1 MTTTDLTTFDPAIR
15 STGHLLR
22 DRVAATPHRR
32 AFSFPVPAGPGSA
45 GTAGSTDTDEK
56 WTALTW
62 AEVGKQAEE
71 VGAGLISLGVQ
82 PENRVAI
89 ACTTRYEWALA
100 DYGIVYAAAAT
111 VTVYPTTL
119 AEDVRFILNDSD
131 SEIVF
136 VEDADQLGKL
146 TDMRA
151 ELPKIRTVILLEGE
165 VPTDLPDDVSPSW
178 VITMDELRA
187 RGRDRLATN
196 PGEIDER
203 IDSSDLNSLATLI
216 YTSGT
221 TGRPKGVLLP
231 HRVLI
236 FEVLS
241 MAGTLERTSPGTNL
255 TMDDKQFLWLP
266 LSHVMGKLLL
276 TMPLYIGFES
286 AIDGRVDRI
295 VQNLPVVQPTF
306 MGSAPRIF
314 EKAYNGIVTMMANE
328 PGPLRIKERLF
339 HWASR
344 VGSKVFE
351 ADHGDGSVTASRFD
365 RIQARLADRL
375 VFSTIRERFGGR
387 VRYFIS
393 GSAALN
399 TDISRWFGATGMMIL
414 EAYGMTESGGGSCLG
429 MPNAYRTGRI
439 GRPLD
444 GVELRI
450 ADDGE
455 ILFRCPGVMDGY
467 HNNPEATAEA
477 LDEDG
482 WMHTGDIGDLDAD
495 GFIRITDRKKEL
507 FKTSNGKYA
516 APALMEA
523 TFKGLCPVASN
534 LVVIGEG
541 RPYVSALVA
550 LDEDPLLAWAQRE
563 GVPGD
568 YAKIAADS
576 RTRDM
581 VQGYIDELNSSLN
594 RWEQIK
600 RFQILPRDLTVE
612 DAELT
617 PSLKLR
623 RKPVER
629 NFPKQVEANYA

>member
-22 DRVAATPHRR
+22 DRVAATPERR
-32 AFSFPVPAGPGSA
+32 AFSFPDPANPD
-45 GTAGSTDTDEK
+45 TTDPDK
-56 WTALTW
+56 WVTLTW
-62 AEVGKQAEE
+62 GEVGRQAVE
-71 VGAGLISLGVQ
+71 VAAGLISLGVQ
-82 PENRVAI
+82 PEDRVAI

-119 AEDVRFILNDSD
+119 ADDVCFILDDSD

-136 VEDADQLGKL
+136 VEDAEQLAKL
-146 TDMRA
+146 TGLRDR
-151 ELPKIRTVILLEGE
+151 LPKIRTVVLLEGE
-165 VPTDLPDDVSPSW
+165 VPGNLPGELSGDESW
-178 VITMDELRA
+178 VITMDDLRA
-187 RGRDRLATN
+187 RGRDRLVTD
-196 PGEIDER
+196 PGEIDGR
-203 IDSSDLNSLATLI
+203 IDSTDLHNLATLI

-231 HRVLI
+231 HRVLV
-236 FEVLS
+236 FEVLA

-255 TMDDKQFLWLP
+255 TIDDKQFLWLP

-314 EKAYNGIVTMMANE
+314 EKAYNGIVTMMADD
-328 PGPLRIKERLF
+328 PGPLRIRERLF

-351 ADHGDGSVTASRFD
+351 ADHGDGSTTASRLD
-365 RIQARLADRL
+365 RIQARIADRL

-429 MPNAYRTGRI
+429 MPEAYRTGRI

-444 GVELRI
+444 GVELCI

-455 ILFRCPGVMDGY
+455 ILFRCAGVMDGY

-477 LDEDG
+477 LDDDG

-495 GFIRITDRKKEL
+495 GYIRITDRKKEL

-563 GVPGD
+563 GVPGG
-568 YAKIAADS
+568 YAQVAADP
-576 RTRDM
+576 RTHEM
-581 VQGYIDELNSSLN
+581 VQDYVDELNSSLN
-594 RWEQIK
+594 RWEQVK

-629 NFPKQVEANYA
+629 NFPEQVAANYA